1 LEPFNAHPLDN
12 TETTLGTFDGAC
24 DLIETMPRLGTD
36 GLLFGGSPPG
46 IRPSDNDVKGHL
58 LTVAK
63 CTPPKLPGSVAH
75 GSFADAGYTAE
86 IHRKLSAEL
95 HVSVNFNTCCGSN
108 HIVVVMK
115 KSDEAC

>member
-24 DLIETMPRLGTD
+24 DLIETTPRLGTD

-46 IRPSDNDVKGHL
+46 IRPSDNDVKAHL
-58 LTVAK
+58 LSVAK

-86 IHRKLSAEL
+86 IHRKLSAKVAKYDRNRQL
-95 HVSVNFNTCCGSN
+95 HTL
-108 HIVVVMK
+108 VMRRR
-115 KSDEAC
+115 